1 MADDGVVGGVE
12 EPRSM
17 SNRLLLTVEFNVT
30 LLQELAGL
38 VPIQRQIPMF
48 WRRAEDMQRP
58 LIQSVG
64 QRSSLHHVLCAIL
77 GLSVKLGTKKN
88 NIFNEIGGSHNR

>member
-48 WRRAEDMQRP
+48 GEGRRICSGR
-58 LIQSVG
+58 
-64 QRSSLHHVLCAIL
+64 
-77 GLSVKLGTKKN
+77 
-88 NIFNEIGGSHNR
+88 